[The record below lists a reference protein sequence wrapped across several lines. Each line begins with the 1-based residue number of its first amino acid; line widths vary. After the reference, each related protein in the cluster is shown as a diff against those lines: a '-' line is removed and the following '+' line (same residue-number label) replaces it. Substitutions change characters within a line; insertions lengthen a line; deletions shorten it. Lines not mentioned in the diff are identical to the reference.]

1 MCSLCTIFVT
11 WMCYTSHK
19 ARIVCLLLSSGLSIS
34 FINWLSCFRIKN
46 LTALSPS
53 VHVGGRGCN
62 VFYFVKNIVF
72 DMLLF
77 SYLWC
82 VMLLLGNN
90 CVWFFLNW
98 FEDLEKLLWAQKSF
112 SRFLRK
118 FCHLSEL
125 SSKVHYI
132 KEDHLWMN
140 GEKDSAGQIHSSY
153 YLEFR
158 NSPITLVIKI

>member
-1 MCSLCTIFVT
+1 MCCSLCTIFVT

-34 FINWLSCFRIKN
+34 SINWLSCLRIKN
-46 LTALSPS
+46 LTALSPP
-53 VHVGGRGCN
+53 VHVGGRGCD

-72 DMLLF
+72 VMLPF
-77 SYLWC
+77 SYLLC

-98 FEDLEKLLWAQKSF
+98 FEDLEKLLWAQESF

-125 SSKVHYI
+125 SSKVHYNYI

-140 GEKDSAGQIHSSY
+140 G
-153 YLEFR
+153 
-158 NSPITLVIKI
+158 